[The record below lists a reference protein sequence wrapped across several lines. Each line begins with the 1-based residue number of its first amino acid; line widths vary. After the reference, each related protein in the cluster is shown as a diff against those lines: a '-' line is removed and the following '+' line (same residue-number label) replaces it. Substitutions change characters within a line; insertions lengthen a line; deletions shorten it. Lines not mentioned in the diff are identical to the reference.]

1 VIPIRSIVLWVLLF
15 GGSAM
20 AAPAAGG
27 VFSLTLKD
35 AVDRGLVHNLT
46 AINGRQAVREAEG
59 ERNLARG
66 GMLPSISAGVTGT
79 RQEIDL
85 AAYGF
90 PVPPGQSPIVGPFNV
105 LDARLYLA
113 QPLLDL
119 ATVAKERSK
128 SESLDAARF
137 SAEDSRDAVVLTCVA
152 LYVHAAIGER
162 RIEAARAQ
170 EAVAQALYER
180 AKDLKE
186 SGAVAGLEVLRANV
200 QLGAQKE
207 RVISSENEF
216 EKQKLALARA
226 IGLPMSE
233 PFELADRI
241 PDQAMPSISV
251 DEAMARAA
259 AGRSDLM
266 AADAAVR
273 AGEATLSASRDD
285 RWPTIRFNADYGVIG
300 PDVSQLEKTFSVGV
314 GLRFPLFEGGRIR
327 AREERDDAKL
337 ERLRAERDDLR
348 TRIELDV
355 RSAVLDLQSSGERL
369 TVARE
374 AKDLAEEQLRQS
386 EDRFAAGV
394 AGNLEVVQA
403 QDAVAT
409 ASDNLI
415 SAMLAQS
422 SGRFALARAMGGAER
437 TITTILFG
445 EDAHHE

>member
-1 VIPIRSIVLWVLLF
+1 
-15 GGSAM
+15 
-20 AAPAAGG
+20 
-27 VFSLTLKD
+27 
-35 AVDRGLVHNLT
+35 
-46 AINGRQAVREAEG
+46 
-59 ERNLARG
+59 
-66 GMLPSISAGVTGT
+66 
-79 RQEIDL
+79 
-85 AAYGF
+85 
-90 PVPPGQSPIVGPFNV
+90 
-105 LDARLYLA
+105 
-113 QPLLDL
+113 
-119 ATVAKERSK
+119 
-128 SESLDAARF
+128 
-137 SAEDSRDAVVLTCVA
+137 
-152 LYVHAAIGER
+152 
-162 RIEAARAQ
+162 
-170 EAVAQALYER
+170 LYER

-186 SGAVAGLEVLRANV
+186 SGVVAGLEVLRANV

-300 PDVSQLEKTFSVGV
+300 PDTSQLEKTFSVGV

-386 EDRFAAGV
+386 EDRFADGV

-445 EDAHHE
+445 EDTHHE